1 MKKKKNKQTKSSSRS
16 PPALRRV
23 CTAQE
28 RARLPLQVWAG
39 PGSSW
44 CVSVSPV
51 TAACP
56 LPVLYSAWGGLRAR
70 APAASPARGGHTV
83 HGDAA
88 PRRERGCSPT
98 RQDGSQLSS
107 TWGAA
112 QGRGSRNG
120 RALCQKKPT
129 AGLADPRPSA
139 QTRLPFYLGTRDSC
153 TGTSGPVPAAAA
165 VPSTFQKALGG
176 KHPALPPPC
185 RALGN
190 PNCWKSHPDG
200 NPTCVLCSRSP
211 PGTV

>member
-1 MKKKKNKQTKSSSRS
+1 MRS

-23 CTAQE
+23 RTAQE

-44 CVSVSPV
+44 CVSASPV

-56 LPVLYSAWGGLRAR
+56 LPLLYSVQAGLRAR

-83 HGDAA
+83 HGDVA

-98 RQDGSQLSS
+98 RRDGSQLSS

-129 AGLADPRPSA
+129 AGLADPCPSA
-139 QTRLPFYLGTRDSC
+139 QTRLPFYLGTHETAAQGQVAPCRQLQQC
-153 TGTSGPVPAAAA
+153 PA
-165 VPSTFQKALGG
+165 PSRRPSGG

-185 RALGN
+185 RALGS

-200 NPTCVLCSRSP
+200 NPILLGIP
-211 PGTV
+211 P